1 MKGFLD
7 YIHWWKILSYKKAH
21 TCDLRLVW
29 YLFHREGNIL
39 HEIST
44 FNGWPHSANHLVQS
58 KNVLRS
64 LRLTVILALVFF
76 CCWVFLTLWWKGT
89 FLNRYLLQF
98 HLSMSHLLLLPY
110 MQIPHIGL
118 ILFICKNIVLTFSFF
133 KNHMKITKMFSIVI

>member
-89 FLNRYLLQF
+89 FLKQVFAAIPLVNEPSATIALYADTTYRPYIIHLQKYCF
-98 HLSMSHLLLLPY
+98 NF
-110 MQIPHIGL
+110 
-118 ILFICKNIVLTFSFF
+118 LFF
-133 KNHMKITKMFSIVI
+133 